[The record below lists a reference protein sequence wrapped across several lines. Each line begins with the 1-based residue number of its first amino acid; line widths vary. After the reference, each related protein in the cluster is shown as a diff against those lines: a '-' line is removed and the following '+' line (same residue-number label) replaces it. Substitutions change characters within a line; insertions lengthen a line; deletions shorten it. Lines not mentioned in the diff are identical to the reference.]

1 MTCNVSQYLSKSCIV
16 TRYKERSYD
25 GRSLNPGRFYIGIV
39 DHAVLRDL
47 DLRSVDVTAH
57 PVR

>member
-1 MTCNVSQYLSKSCIV
+1 V